1 MNIKLMGFF
10 ILLFF
15 TGGYFLNIQLNN
27 RQADVGD
34 KFVVGIVS
42 GYLPFV
48 GLDGNGNYEGF
59 DIDVAQHIAE
69 RMNKKLI
76 LKDCGSMGSL
86 FVSLHQNL
94 VDSIMWGLSI
104 TQSRLEKIAMV
115 RYYGDDICSY
125 ALVFWDQ
132 SFPLI
137 NSLDD
142 CTDKIISVE
151 AGSVQEK
158 MLDSY
163 PLIKKL
169 SVDRVDDALLNIQ
182 YGKTDGALVE
192 SIIAKKFKILFP
204 DRIAIVQVPLKESEC
219 EFGFGI
225 GINKNNTILVNAI
238 KNAIKSLEQDG
249 TMNQLKEK
257 WDLL

>member
-1 MNIKLMGFF
+1 MKIKIIGFF
-10 ILLFF
+10 VLFVF
-15 TGGYFLNIQLNN
+15 VGIYFWNTQLSHLSCN
-27 RQADVGD
+27 D
-34 KFVVGIVS
+34 KDNFVVGIVS

-59 DIDVAQHIAE
+59 DIDVAQHIAD
-69 RMNKKLI
+69 RMNKRLI

-86 FVSLHQNL
+86 FVSLDQNL
-94 VDSIMWGLSI
+94 VDMIMWGLSI
-104 TQSRLEKIAMV
+104 TQSRLQKIAMV
-115 RYYGDDICSY
+115 RYHGEDTCSY

-142 CTDKIISVE
+142 CAHKIISVE

-158 MLDSY
+158 MLDLY
-163 PLIKKL
+163 PSIKKF

-182 YGKTDGALVE
+182 YGKVDGALVE
-192 SIIAKKFKILFP
+192 LIIAKKFKTLFP
-204 DRIAIVQVPLKESEC
+204 DHISIVQIALKESEC

-225 GINKNNTILVNAI
+225 GVKKNNTMLIDAI
-238 KNAIKSLEQDG
+238 KHAIEVLKKDG
-249 TMNQLKEK
+249 TIDRSAAK
-257 WDLL
+257 WALL